1 MNTIIKISDDCES
14 TKIINCE
21 INSQNDFDN
30 AIRKFW
36 GDIRVCDTVTMP
48 GFDQYLKQYEDMLEQ
63 NPDLEPQEYTEY
75 LYSHQ
80 SKNGVFPNIFKKFM
94 RTKYVNIQIEDSV
107 CQIYSEDRWNQLTKN
122 AQETSTIKLWCDND
136 YYEYDDTED
145 KLASQYKED

>member
-1 MNTIIKISDDCES
+1 
-14 TKIINCE
+14 
-21 INSQNDFDN
+21 
-30 AIRKFW
+30 
-36 GDIRVCDTVTMP
+36 
-48 GFDQYLKQYEDMLEQ
+48 
-63 NPDLEPQEYTEY
+63 
-75 LYSHQ
+75 
-80 SKNGVFPNIFKKFM
+80 M